1 MGAEMILYTAYT
13 FLIASVP
20 LLLYRMLKGP
30 HWSDRVLAADML
42 GIYLI
47 AGLLILQEESQ
58 WEWDRDVIWMMLG
71 LSLVTV
77 LGAGLLME
85 DIERDR

>member
-1 MGAEMILYTAYT
+1 MILYTAYT
-13 FLIASVP
+13 FLIASIP
-20 LLLYRMLKGP
+20 LLLYRMLKGT

>member
-1 MGAEMILYTAYT
+1 MGAGMILYIAYA
-13 FLIASVP
+13 FLIGSLP
-20 LLLYRMLKGP
+20 LLIFRMIKGP
-30 HWSDRVLAADML
+30 HWSDRILSADML

-47 AGLLILQEESQ
+47 AGLLILQDESQ
-58 WEWDRDVIWMMLG
+58 WEWDRDVIWMMLA